1 MSKYSSIK
9 NIGQVLLVLLLI
21 PLFLAGCDATRGL
34 REHYTKE
41 EAREELKAGSGKMDE
56 WIKENCPSGKALSME
71 NCFWELPNGPVFLSG
86 YLEGEFTD
94 SRKNY
99 DYLLNVDDGEL
110 YLEPGAKQRTAF
122 YRECRDLVGEC
133 LGIDEFILDKDE
145 YSDTLSFMLSMGLDQ
160 KDEAS
165 DPEEGTDS
173 SLKEGAEN
181 SFLDGEYSRMR
192 LPALLV
198 ISGEDP
204 GDYVREFSRKDRI
217 FVRINAYVPEGTDLS
232 GYSMEEIQDMEK
244 RYALHFDWLTLH
256 TDSAMMTIEK
266 NADGREVVYTEKKE

>member
-1 MSKYSSIK
+1 MIK
-9 NIGQVLLVLLLI
+9 NMPPFLLVLLLI

-34 REHYTKE
+34 REYYTKE
-41 EAREELKAGSGKMDE
+41 EAREELKAGSGKME
-56 WIKENCPSGKALSME
+56 KWIRENCPSGKALSME

-232 GYSMEEIQDMEK
+232 GYSIEEIQDMEK

-266 NADGREVVYTEKKE
+266 NADGREVVYTEKEE